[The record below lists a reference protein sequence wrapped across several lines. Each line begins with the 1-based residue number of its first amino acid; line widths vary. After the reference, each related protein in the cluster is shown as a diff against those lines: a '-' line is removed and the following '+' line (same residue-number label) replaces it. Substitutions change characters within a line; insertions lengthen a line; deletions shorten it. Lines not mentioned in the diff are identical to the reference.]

1 MAVYSRTQATNQSNN
16 TTTTAPQ
23 LPSVDL
29 GTIIVKSFE
38 TASEA
43 MGDDKALPVKIID
56 KNNEKKENTQNKQ
69 LEDLLKKR
77 TPDVDETKLNA
88 LLKTKK
94 PSTTPSS
101 QITKTL
107 NNLNS
112 LLLKQGGNDSKQKN
126 SNNKES
132 LIDTIKSGHKRM
144 QDYQEKNNKELKSL
158 KDMTLLSVIGK
169 MVPTAVKTGVVLAG
183 LPYAVKTITKFML
196 DFPVN
201 ASKFSTWLRMALT
214 GPDSIFVKFG
224 RTIKSL
230 INSMAVGMADSE
242 NPVISALGAGI
253 AKATGSNVSKKV
265 VISQDVL
272 NEDDTGEIQKGLDY
286 LNSITGGKIKANEN
300 GDYAFDINQIREDYL
315 KQQTD
320 AKLDAI
326 RKKNGGYRDY
336 LSAGETGTSILAE
349 KLKAS
354 NANASE
360 QQINDML
367 ISIDAGMYDLMDDI
381 NAAKAGASNTK
392 GLKASLMS
400 KLASRAKAEGK
411 DSSAGY
417 LLQSF
422 GGDASKAAEAVLSY
436 LGANE
441 GNKLAKAQYDA
452 ALKEFTDATN
462 GMALFQRNFA
472 EKADYSAEKAKAKQ
486 KEEEAYLQEYQNE
499 VQKHALAG
507 DWSEMQWME
516 YLGDGESKGSQQRQ
530 VAFQNYA
537 RSGSTLTVKDK
548 GPIENLH
555 DKASERVEQNKQAGG
570 NVFNS
575 VFGITPTQCVSSF
588 NNLFN

>member
-1 MAVYSRTQATNQSNN
+1 MAVYSRTQTTNQSNN
-16 TTTTAPQ
+16 TTTTTAPQ

-43 MGDDKALPVKIID
+43 MGDDKALPVKIVD

-94 PSTTPSS
+94 SPTTTSS

-112 LLLKQGGNDSKQKN
+112 LLLKQGDSKQKN
-126 SNNKES
+126 TNNKES
-132 LIDTIKSGHKRM
+132 LTDIIKSGHKKM
-144 QDYQEKNNKELKSL
+144 HDYQEKNNKELKSL

-201 ASKFSTWLRMALT
+201 ASKFSTWLKMALT

-224 RTIKSL
+224 RTIKGL
-230 INSMAVGMADSE
+230 INGMAVNMADSD

-272 NEDDTGEIQKGLDY
+272 NQDDTGEIQKGLDY
-286 LNSITGGKIKANEN
+286 LSNISGNPILANEDGN
-300 GDYAFDINQIREDYL
+300 YVFDINQIREDYL

-320 AKLDAI
+320 AKLNDA
-326 RKKNGGYRDY
+326 RKKIGGYRDY
-336 LSAGETGTSILAE
+336 LSTGKTGTSILAE
-349 KLKAS
+349 KLKES
-354 NANASE
+354 NVNADE
-360 QQINDML
+360 QEINNML
-367 ISIDAGMYDLMDDI
+367 ISIDAGMYDLMRDI
-381 NAAKAGASNTK
+381 NTAKAGASNTN
-392 GLKASLMS
+392 GLKQS
-400 KLASRAKAEGK
+400 LASKISEGAKQEF
-411 DSSAGY
+411 SSANY
-417 LLQSF
+417 LLKSF
-422 GGDASKAAEAVLSY
+422 GGDASKAADAVLSY

-441 GNKLAKAQYDA
+441 GNKIAKAQYDA
-452 ALKEFTDATN
+452 VLKEFTSATN
-462 GMALFQRNFA
+462 GMELFQKNFA
-472 EKADYSAEKAKAKQ
+472 EKADYSAEKARVEQ
-486 KEEEAYLQEYQNE
+486 EEEQAYIQEYQNE

-516 YLGDGESKGSQQRQ
+516 YLGNGESEGSQRRQ

-555 DKASERVEQNKQAGG
+555 DKASERVEQNKQAGS
-570 NVFNS
+570 NFFQS

>member
-1 MAVYSRTQATNQSNN
+1 MAVYSRTQTTNQSNN
-16 TTTTAPQ
+16 TTTTTAPQ

-88 LLKTKK
+88 LLKTKQ
-94 PSTTPSS
+94 SSTTTPSS

-112 LLLKQGGNDSKQKN
+112 LLLKQGDDSKQKN
-126 SNNKES
+126 GNNKES
-132 LIDTIKSGHKRM
+132 LTDVIKSGHKKM
-144 QDYQEKNNKELKSL
+144 HDYQEKNNKELKSL

-201 ASKFSTWLRMALT
+201 ASKFSTWLKMALT

-230 INSMAVGMADSE
+230 INSMAVNMADSE

-265 VISQDVL
+265 VISQDIL
-272 NEDDTGEIQKGLDY
+272 NQDETGEIQKGLDY
-286 LNSITGGKIKANEN
+286 LNSITGGKIAANEK

-320 AKLDAI
+320 AELDNA

-336 LSAGETGTSILAE
+336 LSVGKTGTSILAE

-367 ISIDAGMYDLMDDI
+367 ISIDAGMYDLMKDI
-381 NAAKAGASNTK
+381 NTAKASASNTN
-392 GLKASLMS
+392 GLKQS
-400 KLASRAKAEGK
+400 LASKISKGAEQEF
-411 DSSAGY
+411 SSAGY
-417 LLQSF
+417 LLKSF
-422 GGDASKAAEAVLSY
+422 GGDASKAADAVLSY

-441 GNKLAKAQYDA
+441 GNKIAKAQYDA
-452 ALKEFTDATN
+452 VLKEFTSATN
-462 GMALFQRNFA
+462 GMTMFQKNFT
-472 EKADYSAEKAKAKQ
+472 EKADYSAEKAKAEQ
-486 KEEEAYLQEYQNE
+486 EEEQEYLQQYQSE

-516 YLGDGESKGSQQRQ
+516 YLGNGESEGSQRRQ

-555 DKASERVEQNKQAGG
+555 DKASERVEQNKQAGS
-570 NVFNS
+570 NFFQS
-575 VFGITPTQCVSSF
+575 IFGITPTQCVSSF